1 MHAPP
6 AIRFE
11 FPTAM
16 NDAGKLEAALPP
28 FETEPDTNAAASA
41 DVRAPDRPY
50 TVHANPTRRRRFV
63 FNKYPY
69 QCNAGTSHSVMWY
82 NLPEAAAGAGGG
94 GISEVTGGDGDGDGD
109 ASPSAVAGIAEEAAE
124 ADGASEEAASTTDK
138 SDEAEVGEEV
148 VNADIGAELEA
159 MLGHGRYEFVWYTN
173 PKQSIPGKD
182 RANDGEEG
190 SGLYHVQ
197 VFWHELDS

>member
-1 MHAPP
+1 
-6 AIRFE
+6 
-11 FPTAM
+11 M
-16 NDAGKLEAALPP
+16 NDAGKLEATVPP
-28 FETEPDTNAAASA
+28 FETEADINAAANA
-41 DVRAPDRPY
+41 DASAPDRPY
-50 TVHANPTRRRRFV
+50 TVHANPARRRRFV

-82 NLPEAAAGAGGG
+82 NLPVTTVGAGGG
-94 GISEVTGGDGDGDGD
+94 GGGGSGVVDGGGERD
-109 ASPSAVAGIAEEAAE
+109 ASPDAVAGVAEEAT
-124 ADGASEEAASTTDK
+124 STANN
-138 SDEAEVGEEV
+138 SDETEIREEV

-182 RANDGEEG
+182 RADERDGD

-197 VFWHELDS
+197 VFWHCY